1 MPSLTDVVF
10 VFALVVV
17 ASVLEYVYFWPRV
30 RADVAAGKPSARVS
44 AYRRGV
50 FGEWGFTIAALAIW
64 TAFARPWSAMR
75 LGLPHGW
82 RLGVGALFVLAAVGL
97 VVLQLWSVGRLPA
110 ERRIAARPKLKSVAF
125 ILPHTARE
133 HGWFL
138 ALSTTAGFC
147 EELLYRGYLPWFFA
161 PWLGSVGAMALV
173 VVLFGLGHAYQGRS
187 GAVRATLAGAFMAAL
202 VLVTNSLIPAMI
214 VHALIDI
221 GSGTLG
227 YWLLREYPS
236 ASSPP
241 TMATETTD
249 TALKGAPWQR
259 WLRAPPDVGN
269 F

>member
-1 MPSLTDVVF
+1 MPSPVDVVF
-10 VFALVVV
+10 VFVLVVV
-17 ASVLEYVYFWPRV
+17 ASILEYVYFWPRL
-30 RADVAAGKPSARVS
+30 RADVAAGKPSARLS

-50 FGEWGFTIAALAIW
+50 LAEWGFTIAAIAIW

-82 RLGVGALFVLAAVGL
+82 RLAVGLLFVLAGVGL
-97 VVLQLWSVGRLPA
+97 VVLQLWSVARLPV
-110 ERRIAARPKLKSVAF
+110 ERRVRARPKLRNVAF

-133 HGWFL
+133 QRWFL
-138 ALSTTAGFC
+138 ALSVTAGIC

-173 VVLFGLGHAYQGRS
+173 VLLFGIGHAYQGRS

-221 GSGTLG
+221 GSGTIG
-227 YWLLREYPS
+227 YWLLRDYPES
-236 ASSPP
+236 TPGNVILSEVKDLVGSS
-241 TMATETTD
+241 
-249 TALKGAPWQR
+249 
-259 WLRAPPDVGN
+259 
-269 F
+269 